1 MNGVRTL
8 ELSAVTTLLD
18 ATDIRLQLRKPRAF
32 WPAGNPPC
40 LSLRTRERSLQ
51 PSLPCPVDR
60 ALDFARHCA
69 TRRRRIPGA
78 DVGPGSHPISIFQLA
93 GGADVRS
100 GQ

>member
-8 ELSAVTTLLD
+8 ELSAVTPLLD

-32 WPAGNPPC
+32 WPAGDPPC
-40 LSLRTRERSLQ
+40 LSLRTRDRSLQ
-51 PSLPCPVDR
+51 PSLPCPVDPVDR

-78 DVGPGSHPISIFQLA
+78 DVGPGSHPIFQLA

-100 GQ
+100 G